1 MGCLGGNSAAKTQNK
16 QIEKTYEYDKK
27 VYDFNWATQAD
38 IDASLAD
45 DDPEKPETLKNNITQ
60 IGQAWQKYDHQKEG
74 QDIAIANDKLNKQY
88 RMDTEN
94 QAWKHNL
101 AIQDFQYQKQME
113 AFNKSEETFGS
124 QLGFNKAAMKLAM
137 ERERQVLDEEFTAAA
152 FDHQELV
159 QDLFEATGAAGF
171 DKVSTKLGLKDTEGL
186 LDYQKTGAL
195 TKLKQDMSGSRL
207 ATAKQQ
213 IAMTGKA
220 GSSKFKKDIT
230 VQDAMTK
237 EGMTT
242 FDKYALG
249 IDVKDAK
256 SKADFENDLIRR
268 EISNAKAK
276 NAFNTTEAN
285 IEALKKLGAAQASG
299 AGRSKGKQIQIMLAE
314 VGRQNQY
321 NVESLIRGE
330 KIADARAKEN
340 RRTAL
345 TSTAKSNIA
354 LDKLDL
360 SSLDNLTR
368 TKLQTEE
375 IDRDLNISNQTG
387 DLDLE
392 GIRKGVLNAMENT
405 NLDVK
410 EAGRKLDT
418 ARNKAGFSMKKTD
431 WDLTNT
437 GSKFK
442 TNVEIIEKQLEN
454 AAKASALNVK
464 DITIAK
470 IGADMRAEAARMLKP
485 TRAPSIPQPIPLPE
499 TEWQDPLKPSKPPE
513 PIKGAKANTGGITN
527 ALSSAV
533 SGAGAAMAVSGG
545 LQAAGMVAASAN
557 PIGLAIGIG
566 TMLFG

>member
-1 MGCLGGNSAAKTQNK
+1 MGCLGGNSATKTQNK

-60 IGQAWQKYDHQKEG
+60 IGQAWQKFDHQQKG
-74 QDIAIANDKLNKQY
+74 IDIAKANDKLNKKYQ
-88 RMDTEN
+88 MDTAN
-94 QAWKHNL
+94 QNWKHGL
-101 AIQDFQYQKQME
+101 AIQEFQFQKQWE
-113 AFNKSEETFGS
+113 AYNKSEETYGK
-124 QLGFNKAAMKLAM
+124 QLGFNVKAMELAM
-137 ERERQVLDEEFTAAA
+137 DRERQVLDEEFTASV
-152 FDHQELV
+152 FDHKELV

-171 DKVSTKLGLKDTEGL
+171 DKVSAKLGLKDTEGL

-195 TKLKQDMSGSRL
+195 TKLKQDMAGSRL

-220 GSSKFKKDIT
+220 GSSKFQKDIT

-285 IEALKKLGAAQASG
+285 IEALKRLGAAQASG
-299 AGRSKGKQIQIMLAE
+299 AGRSTGKQIQIMLAE

-392 GIRKGVLNAMENT
+392 GIRKSVLDAMENT
-405 NLDVK
+405 NLDVR
-410 EAGRKLDT
+410 EASRKLDT

-454 AAKASALNVK
+454 AAKASALNMK

-470 IGADMRAEAARMLKP
+470 IGADMRADAARMLKP
-485 TRAPSIPQPIPLPE
+485 TRAPTLPKPIELPE
-499 TEWQDPLKPSKPPE
+499 TKWQDPLMPSKPPE
-513 PIKGAKANTGGITN
+513 PIKGAKAQTGISD
-527 ALSSAV
+527 ALSSVASGVAV
-533 SGAGAAMAVSGG
+533 GSAVAGASFLGT
-545 LQAAGMVAASAN
+545 AATPLGWA
-557 PIGLAIGIG
+557 LGIG
-566 TMLFG
+566 TALFG

>member
-1 MGCLGGNSAAKTQNK
+1 M
-16 QIEKTYEYDKK
+16 
-27 VYDFNWATQAD
+27 
-38 IDASLAD
+38 
-45 DDPEKPETLKNNITQ
+45 
-60 IGQAWQKYDHQKEG
+60 
-74 QDIAIANDKLNKQY
+74 
-88 RMDTEN
+88 
-94 QAWKHNL
+94 
-101 AIQDFQYQKQME
+101 
-113 AFNKSEETFGS
+113 
-124 QLGFNKAAMKLAM
+124 
-137 ERERQVLDEEFTAAA
+137 
-152 FDHQELV
+152 
-159 QDLFEATGAAGF
+159 
-171 DKVSTKLGLKDTEGL
+171 
-186 LDYQKTGAL
+186 
-195 TKLKQDMSGSRL
+195 
-207 ATAKQQ
+207 
-213 IAMTGKA
+213 
-220 GSSKFKKDIT
+220 T

-256 SKADFENDLIRR
+256 GKADFENDLIRR

-299 AGRSKGKQIQIMLAE
+299 AGRSTGKQIQIMLAE

-345 TSTAKSNIA
+345 TSTAKSNVA

-392 GIRKGVLNAMENT
+392 GIRKGVLDAMENT
-405 NLDVK
+405 NLDVR
-410 EAGRKLDT
+410 EASRKLDT

-454 AAKASALNVK
+454 AAKASALNMK

-470 IGADMRAEAARMLKP
+470 IGADMRADAARMLKP
-485 TRAPSIPQPIPLPE
+485 TRAPTPPAPIQLPE
-499 TEWQDPLKPSKPPE
+499 TQWQDPLMPSKPPE
-513 PIKGAKANTGGITN
+513 PIKGAKASTGISD
-527 ALSSAV
+527 ALSSVASGVAV
-533 SGAGAAMAVSGG
+533 GTSIAGIGALG
-545 LQAAGMVAASAN
+545 ASAG
-557 PIGLAIGIG
+557 PIGLAVGIG
-566 TMLFG
+566 TALFG

>member
-45 DDPEKPETLKNNITQ
+45 DDPDDPETLKNNITD
-60 IGQAWQKYDHQKEG
+60 IGQAWQKFDHQQKG
-74 QDIAIANDKLNKQY
+74 IDIAKANDALNKKYQ
-88 RMDTEN
+88 MDTAN
-94 QAWKHNL
+94 QNWKHQL
-101 AIQDFQYQKQME
+101 AIQEFAFQKQWE
-113 AFNKSEETFGS
+113 AYNKSEETYGK
-124 QLGFNKAAMKLAM
+124 QLGFNVKAMELAM
-137 ERERQVLDEEFTAAA
+137 DRERQVLDEEFTAAA

-171 DKVSTKLGLKDTEGL
+171 DKVSTKLGLKDTEGM

-195 TKLKQDMSGSRL
+195 TKLKQDMAGSRL

-220 GSSKFKKDIT
+220 GSAKFSKDMT

-285 IEALKKLGAAQASG
+285 IEALKRLGAAQASG
-299 AGRSKGKQIQIMLAE
+299 AGRSTGKQIQIMLAE

-392 GIRKGVLNAMENT
+392 GIRKGVLDAMENT

-454 AAKASALNVK
+454 AAKASALNMK

-470 IGADMRAEAARMLKP
+470 IGADMRADAARMLKP
-485 TRAPSIPQPIPLPE
+485 TRAPTLPKPIELPE
-499 TEWQDPLKPSKPPE
+499 TKWQDPLMPSKPPE
-513 PIKGAKANTGGITN
+513 PIKGAKAQTGISD
-527 ALSSAV
+527 ALSSVASGVAV
-533 SGAGAAMAVSGG
+533 GSAVAGASFLGT
-545 LQAAGMVAASAN
+545 AATPLGWA
-557 PIGLAIGIG
+557 LGIG
-566 TMLFG
+566 TALFG

>member
-16 QIEKTYEYDKK
+16 QIEKTYEYDTK

-60 IGQAWQKYDHQKEG
+60 IGQAWQKFEHQKEG
-74 QDIAIANDKLNKQY
+74 QDIAKANDQLNKKYQ
-88 RMDTEN
+88 MDTQN
-94 QAWKHNL
+94 QAWKHGL
-101 AIQDFQYQKQME
+101 AIQEFQFDKQME
-113 AFNKSEETFGS
+113 AFNKSEETFGN
-124 QLGFNKAAMKLAM
+124 QLGFNEAAMKLAM

-171 DKVSTKLGLKDTEGL
+171 DKVSTKLGLKDTEGM

-220 GSSKFKKDIT
+220 GSSKFSKDIT

-345 TSTAKSNIA
+345 TSTAKSNVA

-485 TRAPSIPQPIPLPE
+485 TRAPTAPKPIPLPE
-499 TEWQDPLKPSKPPE
+499 LEWQDPLAPSKPPE
-513 PIKGAKANTGGITN
+513 PIKGAKADAGGITN
-527 ALSSAV
+527 ALSSAA
-533 SGAGAAMAVSGG
+533 SGISTGAAVAAG
-545 LQAAGMVAASAN
+545 LKGAGMVAASAN
-557 PIGLAIGIG
+557 PIGLAIGLG
-566 TMLFG
+566 VALFG

>member
-1 MGCLGGNSAAKTQNK
+1 MGCLGGNSASKTHNK

-45 DDPEKPETLKNNITQ
+45 DDPDDPETLKNNITQ
-60 IGQAWQKYDHQKEG
+60 IGQAWQKFDHQQEG
-74 QDIAIANDKLNKQY
+74 IDIAKANDKLNKKY

-94 QAWKHNL
+94 QAWKHGL
-101 AIQDFQYQKQME
+101 AIQEFQFQKQWE
-113 AFNKSEETFGS
+113 AYNKSEETYGK
-124 QLGFNKAAMKLAM
+124 QLGFNEAAMKLAM
-137 ERERQVLDEEFTAAA
+137 DRERQVLDEEFTASV
-152 FDHQELV
+152 FDHKELV

-171 DKVSTKLGLKDTEGL
+171 DKVSAKLGLKDTEGL

-195 TKLKQDMSGSRL
+195 TKLKQDMAGSRL

-230 VQDAMTK
+230 VQDAMTR

-285 IEALKKLGAAQASG
+285 IEALKRLGAAQASG
-299 AGRSKGKQIQIMLAE
+299 AGRSTGKQIQIMLAE

-345 TSTAKSNIA
+345 TSTAKSNVA

-392 GIRKGVLNAMENT
+392 GIRKSVLDAMENT
-405 NLDVK
+405 NLDVR
-410 EAGRKLDT
+410 EASRKLDT
-418 ARNKAGFSMKKTD
+418 AKNKAGFSMKKTD

-454 AAKASALNVK
+454 AAKASALNMK

-470 IGADMRAEAARMLKP
+470 IGADMRADAARMLKP
-485 TRAPSIPQPIPLPE
+485 TRAPTLPKPIELPE
-499 TEWQDPLKPSKPPE
+499 TKWQDPLMPSKPPE
-513 PIKGAKANTGGITN
+513 PIKGAKAQTGITD
-527 ALSSAV
+527 ALSSVVGGATAGLAASTAL
-533 SGAGAAMAVSGG
+533 SGMGGAAAA
-545 LQAAGMVAASAN
+545 AAGPV
-557 PIGLAIGIG
+557 GWAIGIG
-566 TMLFG
+566 TALFG

>member
-1 MGCLGGNSAAKTQNK
+1 MGCLGGNSATKTQNK

-45 DDPEKPETLKNNITQ
+45 DDPDDPETLKNNITQ
-60 IGQAWQKYDHQKEG
+60 IGQAWQKFDHQQKG
-74 QDIAIANDKLNKQY
+74 IDIAKANDKLNKKYQ
-88 RMDTEN
+88 MDTAN
-94 QAWKHNL
+94 QAWKHGL
-101 AIQDFQYQKQME
+101 AIQEFQFQKQWE
-113 AFNKSEETFGS
+113 AYNKSEETYGK
-124 QLGFNKAAMKLAM
+124 QLGFNVKAMELAM
-137 ERERQVLDEEFTAAA
+137 DRERQVLDEEFTASV
-152 FDHQELV
+152 FDHKELV

-171 DKVSTKLGLKDTEGL
+171 DKVSAKLGLKDTEGL

-195 TKLKQDMSGSRL
+195 TKLKQDMAGSRL

-220 GSSKFKKDIT
+220 GSAKFQKDIT

-285 IEALKKLGAAQASG
+285 IEALKRLGAAQASG
-299 AGRSKGKQIQIMLAE
+299 AGRSTGKQIQIMLAE

-345 TSTAKSNIA
+345 TSTAKSNVA

-392 GIRKGVLNAMENT
+392 GIRKSVLDAMENT
-405 NLDVK
+405 NLDVR
-410 EAGRKLDT
+410 EASRKLDT

-437 GSKFK
+437 GSRFK

-454 AAKASALNVK
+454 AAKASALNMK

-470 IGADMRAEAARMLKP
+470 IGADMRADAARMLKP
-485 TRAPSIPQPIPLPE
+485 TRAPTLPKPIQLPE
-499 TEWQDPLKPSKPPE
+499 TEWQDPLLPSKPPE
-513 PIKGAKANTGGITN
+513 PIKGAKAQTGISD
-527 ALSSAV
+527 ALSSVASGIAV
-533 SGAGAAMAVSGG
+533 GSSVAGMSALGAA
-545 LQAAGMVAASAN
+545 AGPLGWA
-557 PIGLAIGIG
+557 LGIG
-566 TMLFG
+566 TALFG

>member
-1 MGCLGGNSAAKTQNK
+1 MGCLGGNSATKTQNK

-27 VYDFNWATQAD
+27 LYDFNWATQAD
-38 IDASLAD
+38 VDASLAD
-45 DDPEKPETLKNNITQ
+45 DDDTNDITQ
-60 IGQAWQKYDHQKEG
+60 VGQAWQKFDHQQKG
-74 QDIAIANDKLNKQY
+74 IDIAKANDKLNKKYQ
-88 RMDTEN
+88 MDTAN
-94 QAWKHNL
+94 QNHAHGL
-101 AIQDFQYQKQME
+101 AIQEFQFQKQME
-113 AFNKSEETFGS
+113 AYNKSEETYGK
-124 QLGFNKAAMKLAM
+124 QLGFNVKAMELAM
-137 ERERQVLDEEFTAAA
+137 DRERQVLDEEFTASV
-152 FDHQELV
+152 FDHKALV

-220 GSSKFKKDIT
+220 GSSKFQKDMT

-256 SKADFENDLIRR
+256 GKADFENDLIRR

-285 IEALKKLGAAQASG
+285 VEALKKLGAAQASG
-299 AGRSKGKQIQIMLAE
+299 AGRSTGKQIQIMLAE

-454 AAKASALNVK
+454 AAKSSALNMK

-470 IGADMRAEAARMLKP
+470 IGADMRADAARMLKP
-485 TRAPSIPQPIPLPE
+485 TRGPTAPAPIQLPE
-499 TEWQDPLKPSKPPE
+499 TQWQDPLMPTKPPE
-513 PIKGAKANTGGITN
+513 PIKGAKAQTGITD
-527 ALSSAV
+527 ALSSVVGGAV
-533 SGAGAAMAVSGG
+533 AGIG
-545 LQAAGMVAASAN
+545 AASAVGGMTGGTLLGIGAG
-557 PIGLAIGIG
+557 PIGIAVGLG
-566 TMLFG
+566 TALFG